1 MTERVATGRSA
12 VWVVRGPDGVPL
24 TGRVDRAPDER
35 AAVLLT
41 HGLGE
46 HLGRYAALTEA
57 FLAAGVTVLRYDQ
70 RGHGGSPGRRAVVD
84 AGLLVADHLAAR
96 RAAARVAPG
105 VPLALHGHSLGGLVT
120 AASVLRRPE
129 GARAVVLSS
138 PALRVSDA
146 LPAVLLP
153 PLRVA
158 ARLLPGLGTRRIP
171 GTVISRLP
179 EEMTA
184 YDTDPLNHH
193 GRVPLLAA
201 ASMMDL
207 GRRVLAEAPR
217 WRPPVLVVHGT
228 ADRLTDPE
236 ASRRFAREAGTA
248 CSPRPPVE
256 LVEVDGGLHECFH
269 DVGAAGL
276 TDRTVRWVTARC
288 A

>member
-1 MTERVATGRSA
+1 MTARVTTGRRS
-12 VWVVRGPDGVPL
+12 WVVRGVDGVPL
-24 TGRVDRAPDER
+24 TGRVDRAPGER

-46 HLGRYAALTEA
+46 HLGRYAGLTEA

-84 AGLLVADHLAAR
+84 AGLLVEDHLAVR
-96 RAAARVAPG
+96 RAAAAVVG
-105 VPLALHGHSLGGLVT
+105 DLPLALHGHSLGGLVT

-129 GARAVVLSS
+129 GVSAVVLSS
-138 PALRVSDA
+138 PALRLSDA
-146 LPAVLLP
+146 LPTVLVP

-158 ARLLPGLGTRRIP
+158 ARLLPRLGTKRIA

-179 EEMTA
+179 EEVAA

-207 GRRVLAEAPR
+207 GPRVLAQAPR

-228 ADRLTDPE
+228 ADRLTDPD

-248 CSPRPPVE
+248 RRPRPPVE
-256 LVEVDGGLHECFH
+256 LVEVDGGHHECFH
-269 DVGAAGL
+269 DVGAAEVA
-276 TDRTVRWVTARC
+276 DRTVRWVTARLG
-288 A
+288 